1 MIDKI
6 ILNARDSLE
15 YQETASL
22 PARQS
27 KLNME
32 AALEKE
38 RADLRLSFLI
48 LKNTQE
54 GFYSG

>member
-6 ILNARDSLE
+6 ILNARENLE
-15 YQETASL
+15 YQETISL

-27 KLNME
+27 KLSME
-32 AALEKE
+32 AAPEKE

>member
-6 ILNARDSLE
+6 ILNALDNLE
-15 YQETASL
+15 YQETISL

-32 AALEKE
+32 ASPKKE

-48 LKNTQE
+48 LKNKQE